1 MLSTKFRD
9 RIAKAALFLGVA
21 GLVFSA
27 VAAFA
32 LPAAFGRTV
41 VLVAT
46 PNAPEIIN
54 ANRALWMAGDPV
66 APIYGTPI
74 GEPMRIL
81 FVDEKRIIVPPEDPS
96 LTLYTVDKNK
106 GQNPLQA
113 QTVRFLATVC
123 ALASAL
129 LLVAGVLHFAWKRI
143 RSSR

>member
-1 MLSTKFRD
+1 MIFAKVRD

-32 LPAAFGRTV
+32 LPAVFGRTV

-46 PNAPEIIN
+46 PNAPEIVN

-74 GEPMRIL
+74 GEPRRIL
-81 FVDEKRIIVPPEDPS
+81 FAEEKRIIVPPEDPT

-113 QTVRFLATVC
+113 QTVRLLATIC
-123 ALASAL
+123 ALGSGVL
-129 LLVAGVLHFAWKRI
+129 LAAGVLHFVWKRF
-143 RSSR
+143 RT